1 MSAADFVHHDDM
13 RPLESAGMPT
23 APRGFQPVRHALPDL
38 PHVTSDELRASRE
51 ELLAAL
57 DAERAANAVAWG
69 LVDDLFDRL
78 KGRHLPT
85 TQKETTK

>member
-1 MSAADFVHHDDM
+1 MSDFAHHDDALAAAHAEDHTIAPSY
-13 RPLESAGMPT
+13 RTSATPS
-23 APRGFQPVRHALPDL
+23 L

-78 KGRHLPT
+78 KGRHRTTTPT
-85 TQKETTK
+85 KETK

>member
-1 MSAADFVHHDDM
+1 MSAADFVHHDDALAAAHAEDHTVAPAY
-13 RPLESAGMPT
+13 RPRVMAS
-23 APRGFQPVRHALPDL
+23 L
-38 PHVTSDELRASRE
+38 PHVTSEELRASRE

-78 KGRHLPT
+78 KGRHRTTTPT
-85 TQKETTK
+85 KETK

>member
-13 RPLESAGMPT
+13 RPLEPT
-23 APRGFQPVRHALPDL
+23 AWMSRRDDALTQWQSATPVL
-38 PHVTSDELRASRE
+38 PHLTREDLRASRE

-57 DAERAANAVAWG
+57 NAARAETFEAFAIADVLFNA
-69 LVDDLFDRL
+69 L

-85 TQKETTK
+85 TPKEQA

>member
-13 RPLESAGMPT
+13 RPLEPTAWMPT
-23 APRGFQPVRHALPDL
+23 APRIQPVRHPTPDL
-38 PHVTSDELRASRE
+38 PHVTSEELRASRE

-57 DAERAANAVAWG
+57 NAARFSAFVAWAAADHA
-69 LVDDLFDRL
+69 LNAL

-85 TQKETTK
+85 TPKETTK

>member
-1 MSAADFVHHDDM
+1 MSAADFAHHDDM

-38 PHVTSDELRASRE
+38 PNLTREELRASRE

-78 KGRHLPT
+78 KGRHRTTTPT
-85 TQKETTK
+85 KETK